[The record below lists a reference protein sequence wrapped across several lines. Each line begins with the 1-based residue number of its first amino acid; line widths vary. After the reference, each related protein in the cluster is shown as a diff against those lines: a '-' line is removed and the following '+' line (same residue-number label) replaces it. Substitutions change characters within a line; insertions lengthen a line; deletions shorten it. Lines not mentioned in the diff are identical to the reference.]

1 MAAPTSDASLTDRI
15 SHMISGD
22 QTMLEKLADKAGD
35 LAISLVVAGLILIVT
50 FWLAGVAGKV
60 IHRAIARSRKDGDHD
75 VTLQT
80 FIASLAR
87 YVIIAAGMVAA
98 IQQLGVQTT
107 SILAVFGAA
116 SLAVGLALQGA
127 LSNVAAGVMILLF
140 RPYRVGD
147 LIEVGGRTGRVEAL
161 DLFATELATPDNVKV
176 LCPNSKVFGDV
187 ITNFSAH
194 KNRRVDVVFR
204 IDPKKDLAAVLTG
217 LKARAEADPRV
228 QKTPAPVVEVTG
240 MAELWVEGA
249 IRAWAAKDDYVG
261 VKQDLMQAAYL
272 LSGGLEPPPLPE
284 KKSPPAAKPTAK
296 KKIRLLRP

>member
-1 MAAPTSDASLTDRI
+1 MAPAPDPSLVNRL

-35 LAISLVVAGLILIVT
+35 LAFGLVVAAIIMLAT
-50 FWLAGVAGKV
+50 FWLAGLASKL
-60 IHRAIARSRKDGDHD
+60 IHKAIARSRKDGDHD

-87 YVIIAAGMVAA
+87 YVIIAAGIVAA

-147 LIEVGGRTGRVEAL
+147 LIEVGGRTGRVESL

-176 LCPNSKVFGDV
+176 MVPNGKVFGDV

-228 QKTPAPVVEVTG
+228 QKTPTPVAEVTG

-249 IRAWAAKDDYVG
+249 VRAWAAKDDYVG

-272 LSGGLEPPPLPE
+272 LAGGAELPPVPE
-284 KKSPPAAKPTAK
+284 KKAPPAAKPATK
-296 KKIRLLRP
+296 RRMKLLKN